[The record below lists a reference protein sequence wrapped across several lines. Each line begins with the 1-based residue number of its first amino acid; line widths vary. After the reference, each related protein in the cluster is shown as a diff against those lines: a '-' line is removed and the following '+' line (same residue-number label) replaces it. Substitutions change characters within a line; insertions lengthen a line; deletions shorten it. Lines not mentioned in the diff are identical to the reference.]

1 MNGSIKLNKKT
12 GNWDFVFNVAKDPM
26 TGKRKQIRRRGFKTK
41 QEANEEMIKL
51 KAEILTNEYLEPTY
65 MTYEKFMEEYF
76 QERKNKLQKST
87 YTSHFALYQ
96 KTIKPKLGHFKLQEV
111 TARHLQRFV
120 NDLVDESHY
129 AEDTIVLIFR
139 IISASFKKA
148 FLVRLVKFNPT
159 IGVTLPKVTRK
170 EMRVWTLEQVTK
182 FIDEGR
188 RVKYPTR
195 YYIGYLMA
203 VLTGMRQGELL
214 GLRWKDVDIEN
225 GIVYIRQT
233 LTVGRELKVGAKN
246 EASVRS
252 LHIPT
257 VLIEELESHKKLIR
271 QEKLI
276 YGEDYTDLDLVL
288 PTIHGRP
295 LEPRSFRRAFYSL
308 TKHLELPQ
316 IRIHDL
322 RHTHATVLIQQNI
335 NVKLISERLGHTDIG
350 TTLNTYSHVLPSMQK
365 SVAERLNELFSGSDQ
380 SSDS

>member
-1 MNGSIKLNKKT
+1 MNGSIKQNKKT
-12 GNWDFVFNVAKDPM
+12 GHWDFVFNIAKDPM

-41 QEANEEMIKL
+41 QEANKEMTKL
-51 KAEILTNEYLEPTY
+51 KAEVLTNDYLEPTY
-65 MTYEKFMEEYF
+65 MTYKKFMDEYF

-87 YTSHFALYQ
+87 YISHFALYQ
-96 KTIKPKLGHFKLQEV
+96 KTIKPRLGHFKLQEM
-111 TARHLQRFV
+111 TTMHLQRFV
-120 NDLVDESHY
+120 NDLVAESHY

-139 IISASFKKA
+139 IISASSKKA
-148 FLVRLVKFNPT
+148 FLIRLIKINPT

-170 EMRVWTLEQVTK
+170 EMQVWTLEQVNK
-182 FIDEGR
+182 FVAEGR

-203 VLTGMRQGELL
+203 VLTGMRQGEIL
-214 GLRWKDVDIEN
+214 GLRWKDVDLEN
-225 GIVYIRQT
+225 GIIYIRQT
-233 LTVGRELKVGAKN
+233 LTVGRALKIGAKN

-252 LHIPT
+252 LHIPI

-271 QEKLI
+271 QERLI
-276 YGEDYTDLDLVL
+276 YGEGYTDLDLVL

-322 RHTHATVLIQQNI
+322 RHTHATMLIQQNI

-365 SVAERLNELFSGSDQ
+365 SVAEKLNELFNGSDPN
-380 SSDS
+380 SES